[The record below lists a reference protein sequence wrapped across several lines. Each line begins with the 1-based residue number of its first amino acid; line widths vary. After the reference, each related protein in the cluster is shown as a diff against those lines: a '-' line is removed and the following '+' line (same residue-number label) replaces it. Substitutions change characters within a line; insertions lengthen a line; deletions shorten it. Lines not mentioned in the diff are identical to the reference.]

1 MIVVIFLLLIDRI
14 AKIFIMENKLNITL
28 IPGWINIIYTENRG
42 MIFGIAQGSSLIMG
56 VISLFICLAIF
67 YYIIKSKEKDDFCF
81 AWYLILAGGIG
92 NMLDRFIYGYV
103 VDFIDTPWIAT
114 FNLADSF
121 IVVGVFILIIHT
133 LINSNYKNTSKMGDR
148 FF

>member
-1 MIVVIFLLLIDRI
+1 MTTIALVIIDRI
-14 AKIFIMENKLNITL
+14 TKLFIIENKINMVLV
-28 IPGWINIIYTENRG
+28 PGILSVRYTENRG
-42 MIFGIAQGSSLIMG
+42 MIFGIAQGSSTIMG
-56 VISLFICLAIF
+56 VISLFICLAIVF
-67 YYIIKSKEKDDFCF
+67 YIIKSKEKDYFCF